1 MKLYVYILF
10 VTLLFSACK
19 KEDMTAEV
27 TYTVHENSQ
36 SAPSYTIEYT
46 SDEGGGTTL
55 GSNNDDYWSSAKLP
69 LTKGQYA
76 YLKVTCADPE
86 FILSLNIF
94 VNGNL
99 WKSTSISNPNTTVT
113 LSGNVPSD

>member
-1 MKLYVYILF
+1 MKPYVYILF
-10 VTLLFSACK
+10 AALLFSACK

-27 TYTVHENSQ
+27 TYSVHETSQ
-36 SAPSYTIEYT
+36 AAPSYAIEYT

-55 GSNNDDYWSSAKLP
+55 ASNNDNAWASNKII
-69 LTKGQYA
+69 LTKGQFA
-76 YLKVTCADPE
+76 YLKVTCTEPE
-86 FILSLNIF
+86 FTLSLNIF

-99 WKSTSISNPNTTVT
+99 WKSTSISNPTTTIT